1 MSRKKNKSH
10 RQKTGQTRS
19 SRQLAPSNIN
29 RIKVRSKR
37 LDELDQDKVA
47 LAYWLLARQLV
58 EDRTE
63 GVELSEDNVYM
74 QAESIDET
82 PSTEGGQEQS

>member
-1 MSRKKNKSH
+1 MSKKKNKSS
-10 RQKTGQTRS
+10 RRKTGQTRS
-19 SRQLAPSNIN
+19 GRQLAPSNIN

-63 GVELSEDNVYM
+63 AVELSEDNVYM

-82 PSTEGGQEQS
+82 PPSQGGQEES

>member
-1 MSRKKNKSH
+1 MSNKKNKSS
-10 RQKTGQTRS
+10 RRKTGQTRS
-19 SRQLAPSNIN
+19 GRQLAPSNIN

-63 GVELSEDNVYM
+63 AVELSEDNVYM

-82 PSTEGGQEQS
+82 PPRQDGQEES

>member
-1 MSRKKNKSH
+1 MSSKKNKSG
-10 RQKTGQTRS
+10 RRKTGQTRS
-19 SRQLAPSNIN
+19 GRQLAPSNIN

-63 GVELSEDNVYM
+63 AVELSEDNVYM

-82 PSTEGGQEQS
+82 PSAEGGQEQS

>member
-1 MSRKKNKSH
+1 MSNKKRKTS
-10 RQKTGQTRS
+10 RRKTGQARS

-63 GVELSEDNVYM
+63 AVELSEDNVYM
-74 QAESIDET
+74 QAESIDDA
-82 PSTEGGQEQS
+82 PSSEGGQESS